1 MSYTR
6 ASANTHLANELAMLA
21 ADAQQLTTDS
31 GGGFGPAID
40 KALRAMGTAETALST
55 ATVDDASVSA
65 FLALCEY
72 YALVR
77 IWRTLATRADPAN
90 VRGVNSSRAQ
100 VVLQVKDLVIE
111 AANACAG
118 YGYPVGA
125 PVAGGAGSGGSWQA
139 GSLTLDIIEPW
150 DVSV

>member
-6 ASANTHLANELAMLA
+6 ASATTHLSNELAMLA
-21 ADAQQLTTDS
+21 KDASQLVTDS
-31 GGGFGPAID
+31 ATGFGPAID
-40 KALRAMGTAETALST
+40 KALRTLGTAETALAT
-55 ATVDDASVSA
+55 ATVADTSVPV

-77 IWRTLATRADPAN
+77 IWRTLATRADPVSA
-90 VRGVNSSRAQ
+90 RGVLSARAQ
-100 VVLQVKDLVIE
+100 VVQQVKDLVTE
-111 AANACAG
+111 AANTCAS
-118 YGYPVGA
+118 YGYPVGT